1 MTALT
6 SPPTIA
12 VSSDARCES
21 MTRSNCDPSLADAPD
36 PTAAADA
43 ALLRTVLDAD
53 RMPGGAGM
61 PRLLVLAGLPG
72 SGKSYVARRV
82 VERAP
87 FLVVETDRL
96 RKALTGRPRYT
107 RGENRR
113 LFAACHL
120 LVAQFLGC
128 GFPVLFDAT
137 NLTHR
142 SRQPLYRIAES
153 LGVPL
158 AVVEVTASKETVRR
172 RLSAREAG
180 LDTESNSDAGWLVY
194 CRMVPAWEPISREH
208 HTVDTST
215 DITPVLDQIGRWA
228 LGQSPAPAVHSED
241 GSISNRGC

>member
-1 MTALT
+1 
-6 SPPTIA
+6 
-12 VSSDARCES
+12 

-120 LVAQFLGC
+120 LVEQFLGC

-153 LGVPL
+153 LGR
-158 AVVEVTASKETVRR
+158 A
-172 RLSAREAG
+172 AG
-180 LDTESNSDAGWLVY
+180 GGGGHRAQGNGA
-194 CRMVPAWEPISREH
+194 P
-208 HTVDTST
+208 
-215 DITPVLDQIGRWA
+215 
-228 LGQSPAPAVHSED
+228 SPQRPGGGA
-241 GSISNRGC
+241 

>member
-43 ALLRTVLDAD
+43 ALLRTVMDAD

-61 PRLLVLAGLPG
+61 PRLLVLVGLPG
-72 SGKSYVARRV
+72 SGKSYFARRV

-120 LVAQFLGC
+120 LVEQFLGC

-158 AVVEVTASKETVRR
+158 AVVEVTAPKETVRR

-215 DITPVLDQIGRWA
+215 DITPVLDQIGRWT